1 MTSYAACGMSNSHC
15 EGLKIPIVSRLMA
28 YEVDFITAPLLEGN
42 KADLLLAYGSLLMM
56 AILPIFIAVRRSV
69 NTQDQLKVRT
79 QLLF

>member
-1 MTSYAACGMSNSHC
+1 
-15 EGLKIPIVSRLMA
+15 MA